1 MDNSRTVN
9 MIGKE
14 NFNLI
19 QSKTVMVLG
28 LGGVG
33 GYACEALIRSGIKRL
48 ILVDSDEVDASNINR
63 QIIASQETIGKRKID
78 VMKKRLLSINSKA
91 EIIVNDV
98 FFSQENIDE
107 LFNEK
112 IDYVVDAIDTISS
125 KVALWKYC
133 LGNKIKV
140 ISCLGMARRLD
151 PQKVFIT
158 KLSKTENDPMAKA
171 LRGLARKSDISLD
184 IPVVFSQEK
193 PLEISE
199 GKKESLGSMMFVPAT
214 AGIMCGY
221 YIINDIIDINGK

>member
-19 QSKTVMVLG
+19 QSKTIMVLG

-33 GYACEALIRSGIKRL
+33 GYACEALVRSGIKRM

-63 QIIASQETIGKRKID
+63 QIIASEETIGKRKID

-91 EIIVNDV
+91 EIIVHDA

-125 KVALWKYC
+125 KIALWKYC
-133 LGNKIKV
+133 LGNNIKV
-140 ISCLGMARRLD
+140 ISCLGMARRLN

-171 LRGLARKSDISLD
+171 LRTLARKNDISLD

-199 GKKESLGSMMFVPAT
+199 GKKESLGSMMFVPAA

-221 YIINDIIDINGK
+221 YIINDIIDINDK